1 MLKEEAERIAE
12 EKKTVKKVD
21 NLGQVIRESLINLKS
36 APKNKQDQAE
46 ATFSAGKYFNIN
58 QYMIAFS

>member
-46 ATFSAGKYFNIN
+46 ATF
-58 QYMIAFS
+58 